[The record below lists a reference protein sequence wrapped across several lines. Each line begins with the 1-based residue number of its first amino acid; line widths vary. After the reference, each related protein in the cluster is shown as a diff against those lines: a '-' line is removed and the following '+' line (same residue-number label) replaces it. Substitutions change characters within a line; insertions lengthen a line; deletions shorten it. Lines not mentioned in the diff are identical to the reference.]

1 MARYLRTPWTSIDSK
16 IRWMAGAPKRRHT
29 ARMSASLSR
38 RPRSSRPS
46 SRPKNDCQN
55 AWCRVSTGISS
66 SRTRRRSPGATSR
79 RARESDRSN
88 SSSSTSRRASFAS
101 AGAAAAILGLDLRA
115 ELGPV
120 VEELLEPEIRQRMF
134 HELLEHGERHRH
146 HVRAR
151 LRRVHHVERVADRP
165 AEHLRREPLDPVDLT
180 DVADEVHADVRDVV
194 EAPEERADVVGAR
207 LRREERLGRREAERL
222 VDADPLAREEP
233 HRPDPV
239 LGERA
244 LDDDVGRDLR
254 EFRALLDHPLEVGG
268 DDLEAHVARHD
279 RADLLDQ
286 RPEGPL
292 LLGDERRV
300 GRDAVDDAERDAFL
314 ELADA
319 RRIEKDLHGALLRV
333 TRVPALTRLNTLG
346 SPTIRP
352 TRFTGL
358 AGRISAPR
366 LSGVGPK
373 KMQKARPGGQ

>member
-29 ARMSASLSR
+29 ARMSASFSR

-55 AWCRVSTGISS
+55 AWCRVSTGI
-66 SRTRRRSPGATSR
+66 
-79 RARESDRSN
+79 

-120 VEELLEPEIRQRMF
+120 VEELLEPEVRQRML

-151 LRRVHHVERVADRP
+151 LRRVHHVERVADRRG
-165 AEHLRREPLDPVDLT
+165 EHLRREPLDPVDLT

-194 EAPEERADVVGAR
+194 EATEERADVVGAR
-207 LRREERLGRREAERL
+207 LRREQRLGRREAERL
-222 VDADPLAREEP
+222 VDADPFAREVLHRLEP
-233 HRPDPV
+233 G
-239 LGERA
+239 LGEGA
-244 LDDDVGRDLR
+244 LDDDVGRDLM
-254 EFRALLDHPLEVGG
+254 ELLAFLHHPLEIGR
-268 DDLEAHVARHD
+268 DHFEAHVARHD

-300 GRDAVDDAERDAFL
+300 GRDTVDDAEGDAFL
-314 ELADA
+314 ELGHV
-319 RRIEKDLHGALLRV
+319 RGIEKDLHWALLNV
-333 TRVPALTRLNTLG
+333 TRVPARTRSNTRA
-346 SPTIRP
+346 SPTTP
-352 TRFTGL
+352 
-358 AGRISAPR
+358 
-366 LSGVGPK
+366 GP
-373 KMQKARPGGQ
+373 P